1 MLNLPPFDNLVLVVA
16 MSIFFSHI
24 IIRFTYRLHFEFFY
38 YESWEVIIFWIF
50 FSKASNWRFFVN
62 FFAKKPWAFLKPAGS
77 LIRQKVSNN
86 WEPEVTVRIEKL
98 HNTGFF
104 WLFFTFQLLQ
114 GG

>member
-1 MLNLPPFDNLVLVVA
+1 MSLGRLLSFEYSFQKSLELEVLC
-16 MSIFFSHI
+16 
-24 IIRFTYRLHFEFFY
+24 E
-38 YESWEVIIFWIF
+38 
-50 FSKASNWRFFVN
+50 
-62 FFAKKPWAFLKPAGS
+62 FFAKKPWTFLKPAGS
-77 LIRQKVSNN
+77 LIRQKFSNN